1 MNSHEGHLIFFSLDY
16 YDLNPC
22 TTEAVIAW
30 GQFNKTFTGVVY
42 KFSHCYRVWKQQL
55 HILSFIKVTPG
66 NKAANNIKQVPSNG
80 QGSLP
85 TFSKYGKHQLVMKN

>member
-1 MNSHEGHLIFFSLDY
+1 MIWTLAQLKQLLPGVNLIKLSQVLFTSL
-16 YDLNPC
+16 
-22 TTEAVIAW
+22 AI
-30 GQFNKTFTGVVY
+30 
-42 KFSHCYRVWKQQL
+42 CYRVWKQQL
-55 HILSFIKVTPG
+55 HILSFIKVTPW